1 MSRRIS
7 PLAVGAVVAVVLR
20 AVPLSGVPMQ
30 TRTVSN
36 PSDRRIERLD
46 PALDRLI
53 APDAQIEVLAQ
64 GYSWSE
70 GPVWVK
76 DGGYLLFSDVKEN
89 TVYKWKA
96 GRRREAVPEAVRLYR
111 HDASWRGDGL
121 ERPHAR
127 RLRSSGAVSARR
139 PPRRAHG
146 CAAREPAGDVHHAGR
161 ALSGQAVQQPERSRV
176 QEQRRSLLHRS
187 RRTAWRRGGMTR
199 RGSCPSPASSAG
211 IAAAR

>member
-36 PSDRRIERLD
+36 PSDRRVERLD

-53 APDAQIEVLAQ
+53 APDAQIDVLGQ

-89 TVYKWKA
+89 TVYKWKQGEGAKPYLKPSGYTGATPRGAEMGSNGLTLDATGHLVLCQHGDRRVARMDAPLASPQATFTTLA
-96 GRRREAVPEAVRLYR
+96 GRYQDKRFNSPNDLVFKSNGDLYLTDPGVRHGEGMGRPGARAAVR
-111 HDASWRGDGL
+111 
-121 ERPHAR
+121 R
-127 RLRSSGAVSARR
+127 RFPTHVSR
-139 PPRRAHG
+139 
-146 CAAREPAGDVHHAGR
+146 
-161 ALSGQAVQQPERSRV
+161 
-176 QEQRRSLLHRS
+176 
-187 RRTAWRRGGMTR
+187 
-199 RGSCPSPASSAG
+199 
-211 IAAAR
+211 